1 MVTAVQTVIHVS
13 ERVMKV
19 ENSIPKQTLMIPL
32 MMNIILQR
40 KEKKRVGDYKTELR
54 ICSIILHVI
63 SSPRDQSAV
72 CCLSSSSRYELK
84 ENSKHQEP
92 ASEQ

>member
-54 ICSIILHVI
+54 ILFCML
-63 SSPRDQSAV
+63 SPHLETSLRYVV
-72 CCLSSSSRYELK
+72 CLPPPDM
-84 ENSKHQEP
+84 N
-92 ASEQ
+92 